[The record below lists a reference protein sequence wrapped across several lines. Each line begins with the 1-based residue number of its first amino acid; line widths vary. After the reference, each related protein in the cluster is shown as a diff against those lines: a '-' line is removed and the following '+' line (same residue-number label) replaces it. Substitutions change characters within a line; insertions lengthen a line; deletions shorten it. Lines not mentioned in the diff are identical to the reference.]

1 MSALPAKP
9 SKVGLD
15 VVVNTISEVVQLESV
30 VWNVTEVARLLLVTF
45 AIFVRAAHIIGF
57 GVVNALASVVASRR
71 ARAVTFI
78 NNIRQ
83 INKLYK
89 FERYLPL

>member
-1 MSALPAKP
+1 MNSSTYAWVIVFDLNIALTLYYPLADISLSALPAKP

-45 AIFVRAAHIIGF
+45 
-57 GVVNALASVVASRR
+57 
-71 ARAVTFI
+71 
-78 NNIRQ
+78 
-83 INKLYK
+83 
-89 FERYLPL
+89 